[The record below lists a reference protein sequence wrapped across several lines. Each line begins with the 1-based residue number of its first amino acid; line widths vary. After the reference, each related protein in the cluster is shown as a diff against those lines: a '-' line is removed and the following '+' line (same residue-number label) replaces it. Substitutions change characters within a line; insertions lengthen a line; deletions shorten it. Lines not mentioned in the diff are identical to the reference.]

1 VVARVRPFAMGK
13 LAALLLASVTGNSIP
28 PDPSPHP
35 PPPPPAIRHDGG
47 TFEITC
53 IQLDEPPPRMC
64 EDATFPKLPF
74 GLTFLRPCPD
84 WIAKI
89 VAEADAL

>member
-1 VVARVRPFAMGK
+1 
-13 LAALLLASVTGNSIP
+13 
-28 PDPSPHP
+28 
-35 PPPPPAIRHDGG
+35 
-47 TFEITC
+47 
-53 IQLDEPPPRMC
+53 MC